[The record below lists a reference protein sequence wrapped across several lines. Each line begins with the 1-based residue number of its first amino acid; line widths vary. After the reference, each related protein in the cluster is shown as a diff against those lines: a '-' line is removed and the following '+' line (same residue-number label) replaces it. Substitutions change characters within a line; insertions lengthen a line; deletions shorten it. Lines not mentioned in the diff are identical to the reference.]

1 MNDTIAAISTALGV
15 GAVSI
20 IRLSGDE
27 SIEIVNK
34 IFDRDLTR
42 VGSHTINYGHIVD
55 NGEVID
61 EVLVSVMRSPKTFT
75 REDVV
80 EINCHGG
87 IATTNKVLE
96 MVLLNGARMALPGEF
111 TKRAFLNGRIDL
123 IEAENVM
130 NLINSKTE
138 SSRKLAISGISGKVS
153 KMISDLRS
161 KMIDIIANIEV
172 NIDYPEYEDILVVTN
187 DMIRDNVSILKCE
200 LLKILKEAENGK
212 LIKEGIKTLIVGRP
226 NVGKSSVLNR
236 LLEEDKAI
244 VTDIEGTTRD
254 IVEGSVSIDGVLLNI
269 IDTAG
274 IRETDNVVEKI
285 GVEKSLSLIDGA
297 DLVIVVL
304 NNNEKL
310 TEQDKYILSKTE
322 GKKRII
328 YVNKNDL
335 ESNID
340 INSDDAIYGTTMN
353 DSGLD
358 ELKKRIRDLFNMDMI
373 EQSDMNFL
381 SSSEQIAT
389 IKESLNIISDIERS
403 IEDNT
408 EVDMIEIDIKK
419 VWELLGTLIG
429 ETYDDELIDNLFN
442 KFCLGK

>member
-15 GAVSI
+15 GAISI
-20 IRLSGDE
+20 VRLSGED
-27 SIEIVNK
+27 SINIVDK
-34 IFDRDLTR
+34 IFDKDLTK
-42 VGSHTINYGHIVD
+42 VKSHTINYGHITY
-55 NGEVID
+55 NNEIID
-61 EVLVSVMRSPKTFT
+61 EVLVSVMKSPKTFT
-75 REDVV
+75 SEDVV

-96 MVLLNGARMALPGEF
+96 LVLLNGARMAEPGEF

-138 SSRKLAISGISGKVS
+138 ISRRLAINGLSGKVS
-153 KMISDLRS
+153 KMISNLRN
-161 KMIDIIANIEV
+161 KMIDIITNIEV

-187 DMIRDNVSILKCE
+187 DMIKNNVSELKKE
-200 LLKILKEAENGK
+200 LQKILNEAENGK

-226 NVGKSSVLNR
+226 NVGKSSLLNK
-236 LLEEDKAI
+236 LLDEDKAI

-254 IVEGSVSIDGVLLNI
+254 IVEGNVTIDGILLNI

-274 IRETDNVVEKI
+274 IRETDNIVEKM
-285 GVEKSLSLIDGA
+285 GVEKSLNLIDSA

-310 TEQDKYILSKTE
+310 TEQDKYILDKTKE
-322 GKKRII
+322 KNRII
-328 YVNKNDL
+328 YVNKKDL

-340 INSDDAIYGTTMN
+340 IDCDDVIYGSTIH
-353 DSGLD
+353 DDGLD
-358 ELKKRIRDLFNMDMI
+358 ALKNKIRELFNMDMI
-373 EQSDMNFL
+373 EKSDLNYL
-381 SSSEQIAT
+381 SSTEQIAT
-389 IKESLNIISDIERS
+389 IKETLKIIDDIEKS
-403 IEDNT
+403 IDMNV

-419 VWELLGTLIG
+419 IWELLGILIG
-429 ETYDDELIDNLFN
+429 ENYDDELIDNLFS